1 MIFQFIF
8 KLYLERII
16 FFVQLLI
23 DFFFLFVW
31 EYVSDG
37 WIRPIIC
44 SMKQKKR
51 EKVKQ

>member
-23 DFFFLFVW
+23 DFFSFL
-31 EYVSDG
+31 YGNTLAMDG
-37 WIRPIIC
+37 LGL
-44 SMKQKKR
+44 
-51 EKVKQ
+51 